1 MGSVRGEILVKP
13 CNKPGGR
20 RFESY
25 HPAFLIDFDM
35 AKIDKVIGYLEGR
48 LKELNARDPKPE
60 TAYFIEELLQY
71 IKEN

>member
-1 MGSVRGEILVKP
+1 
-13 CNKPGGR
+13 
-20 RFESY
+20 
-25 HPAFLIDFDM
+25 M

-48 LKELNARDPKPE
+48 LKELDARDPKPE